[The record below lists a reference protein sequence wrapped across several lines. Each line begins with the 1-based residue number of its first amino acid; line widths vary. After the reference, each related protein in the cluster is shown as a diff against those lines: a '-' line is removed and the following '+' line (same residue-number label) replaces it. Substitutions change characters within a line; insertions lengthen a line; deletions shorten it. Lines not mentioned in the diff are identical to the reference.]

1 LEQSI
6 QQHSKSTVARASFGI
21 VLAML
26 AMLAWFVPYYDWDLA
41 AYVGAAIATH
51 EQDPAKI
58 HSQTYSALRQELPD
72 DAYKEISSSSEFRR
86 DVAQNPQHFFQ
97 QLRFYQ
103 IRPLFIRTLV
113 VLHAMGIGYVAAS
126 RLISVAAFLG
136 MGVLLF
142 LWARRSAGDL
152 ASTVCVSLLL
162 FAPVIFTS
170 VRTGSPDALSAFVVL
185 LGTYLLFERKQ
196 TLLPALLLL
205 GSLFIRTDNI
215 ILVVLLFGWQA
226 SISITRRA
234 RSYWTAAALLAIVCV
249 VSINHIEH
257 SYGWPMLMQ
266 NTETPVVNP
275 AEITP
280 EFSLHDYFAAWA
292 DTIDEARENSI
303 MVFPF
308 IAALVLLGRGEQKL
322 KALVTVVLLSWIV
335 RLILFPHIEDRYF
348 ISGSAI
354 IGIAAISA
362 LAGRNMARNP

>member
-1 LEQSI
+1 
-6 QQHSKSTVARASFGI
+6 
-21 VLAML
+21 
-26 AMLAWFVPYYDWDLA
+26 
-41 AYVGAAIATH
+41 
-51 EQDPAKI
+51 
-58 HSQTYSALRQELPD
+58 
-72 DAYKEISSSSEFRR
+72 
-86 DVAQNPQHFFQ
+86 
-97 QLRFYQ
+97 
-103 IRPLFIRTLV
+103 
-113 VLHAMGIGYVAAS
+113 
-126 RLISVAAFLG
+126 
-136 MGVLLF
+136 
-142 LWARRSAGDL
+142 
-152 ASTVCVSLLL
+152 
-162 FAPVIFTS
+162 
-170 VRTGSPDALSAFVVL
+170 
-185 LGTYLLFERKQ
+185 LFERKQ

-234 RSYWTAAALLAIVCV
+234 RSYWTAAALLAIVFV

-266 NTETPVVNP
+266 NTETPMLNP

-322 KALVTVVLLSWIV
+322 KALVTVVLLSWIA